1 MFGGTFALL
10 ERSLRV
16 DVRSRSSHVMRLA
29 LIGAIYIALSFSYFT
44 QDIYGAPGL
53 QFLRTIAYLDAIF
66 ITLLGISFFSSV
78 IAEEKEEG
86 TIGLMLIAGISPLG
100 LLSGKSIGAMWQA
113 ILLIAVQ
120 YPFAMLAVTM
130 GGVSHH
136 QIFSLIVALVA
147 YIVLLVGLGLF
158 ISTITPRS
166 RNATSRMFVI
176 WFVMFFLIPSI
187 VESALGD
194 HNRDLMAGLIP
205 ADVGVGWLFWSI
217 IHVIAQL
224 EIFGRIGQILSTG
237 FKESSI
243 SIQVVSHTL
252 LGITF
257 FALSRA
263 CFSVVSH
270 QQSTEAMTRGSVA
283 RSRASFRFPAGRAWV
298 NPFIWKD
305 FYFVSGGVWMIVLRT
320 LFFCALGL
328 LQTFVELT
336 TGNDRSGEFIWI
348 SIHVI
353 AFLGAI
359 TIASGLSRSLR
370 DEIQGMTL
378 PSLYIL
384 PRSLVATVYSKFFG
398 VLCGCVPPIV
408 IGLSMLLTSSVARGM
423 MIELIDEIL
432 KTDLSAVLSDASSLF
447 FVTIGVSVWGLF
459 FALIPH
465 LSTVFS
471 TYVRWGAVSLG
482 IGATIAIVMGTTMC
496 VTLLFMGATFSG
508 GNWDAG
514 VVTLLIAMVY
524 AGICVACHF
533 LTIRRLQALVS
544 K

>member
-1 MFGGTFALL
+1 M
-10 ERSLRV
+10 
-16 DVRSRSSHVMRLA
+16 DVRSRSSHIMRLG
-29 LIGAIYIALSFSYFT
+29 LIAAIYVALSFTYFT
-44 QDIYGAPGL
+44 QDTYGAPGL
-53 QFLRTIAYLDAIF
+53 QFLRTIAYLDAMF

-136 QIFSLIVALVA
+136 QIFALIIALVA
-147 YIVLLVGLGLF
+147 YIILLVGLGLF
-158 ISTITPRS
+158 VSTVTPRS
-166 RNATSRMFVI
+166 RNAASRMFVI
-176 WFVMFFLIPSI
+176 WFAMFFLIPSFAEAA
-187 VESALGD
+187 VGD
-194 HNRDLMAGLIP
+194 HNRSLMAGEIP
-205 ADVGVGWLFWSI
+205 ADVGVGWLLWSTLQM
-217 IHVIAQL
+217 IAQM
-224 EIFGRIGQILSTG
+224 EIFGRISQILATG

-243 SIQVVSHTL
+243 GIQVVGHTL
-252 LGITF
+252 LGSMF
-257 FALSRA
+257 FGLSRA
-263 CFSVVSH
+263 CFSIVSH
-270 QQSTEAMTRGSVA
+270 QQSTEAMTRGTVA
-283 RSRASFRFPAGRAWV
+283 RRRASFQFPAGRAWS

-305 FYFVSGGVWMIVLRT
+305 FYFVTGGVWMSIIRT

-328 LQTFVELT
+328 LQTFVEFAT
-336 TGNDRSGEFIWI
+336 DEYQSGECIWI

-353 AFLGAI
+353 AFVGAI

-398 VLCGCVPPIV
+398 VLCGCIPPIV
-408 IGLSMLLTSSVARGM
+408 IGLSMLLTSSIVRM
-423 MIELIDEIL
+423 MITEFLDAIVNERWNLGIDEARQLIL
-432 KTDLSAVLSDASSLF
+432 VA
-447 FVTIGVSVWGLF
+447 IGVSVWGLF
-459 FALIPH
+459 FAMIPH
-465 LSTVFS
+465 FAAVFS

-482 IGATIAIVMGTTMC
+482 IGATIALYLGTTMC
-496 VTLLFMGATFSG
+496 LTLLFMGASLSG
-508 GNWDAG
+508 GGWDAE
-514 VVTLLIAMVY
+514 VITFLVAMIY
-524 AGICVACHF
+524 LAICVACHF
-533 LTIRRLQALVS
+533 LTIRRIRILVS